1 MSAEKVGAPVWVG
14 AGAMVLMNQEGW
26 GTRGS
31 YETNLGD
38 MGLGKQK
45 ELELSAGRGAAALGV
60 Q

>member
-1 MSAEKVGAPVWVG
+1 
-14 AGAMVLMNQEGW
+14 MVLMNQEGW